1 MQFLAEYTKEFKY
14 NLKLAYPVILS
25 LLGHTFV
32 QLVDNIMVGQLG
44 SKELAAVSLGN
55 SFFYIGMAIGIGFST
70 SITPLVAQS
79 DGSNDKYNLKNIL
92 FHGIVTCSILGFL
105 MFLLVSNSKFLMIN
119 VNQPEEVLGLAK
131 HYLNWISISLI
142 PLFIFQGF
150 KQFSDGMSDT
160 KPGMYATIFSNIIN
174 IMMHKKYNFS

>member
-55 SFFYIGMAIGIGFST
+55 SFFLHRNGNRNWFFNCYNSFS
-70 SITPLVAQS
+70 
-79 DGSNDKYNLKNIL
+79 
-92 FHGIVTCSILGFL
+92 CS
-105 MFLLVSNSKFLMIN
+105 V
-119 VNQPEEVLGLAK
+119 
-131 HYLNWISISLI
+131 
-142 PLFIFQGF
+142 
-150 KQFSDGMSDT
+150 
-160 KPGMYATIFSNIIN
+160 
-174 IMMHKKYNFS
+174 